1 MEGAQICGAFIIR
14 ATNSCSSAEV
24 PLGSCVPE
32 KWCSGLEKCL
42 LMPPFLF
49 TVIRERKAPAVLV
62 SSISPGLWP
71 TQGLKWTINQ
81 THISDQTHTASS
93 WNVQAAW
100 SFQLGHDTKVT
111 VKQHGPTR
119 CWRNQYST
127 EKASY
132 IKTSSGSGSKE
143 KNQMW
148 VTSHVATTWQVY
160 VCTKNN
166 SALTNR
172 WTAPACRLPAVLT
185 AAGTFIQMQ
194 LVDANLKR
202 YVAGCV

>member
-24 PLGSCVPE
+24 PLGSFPACVPE

-100 SFQLGHDTKVT
+100 SFQLGHDTEVT
-111 VKQHGPTR
+111 VKQHGTTR
-119 CWRNQYST
+119 FRQKKPHI
-127 EKASY
+127 EKYPRIRFQREEPNVS
-132 IKTSSGSGSKE
+132 E
-143 KNQMW
+143 LPM
-148 VTSHVATTWQVY
+148 SHVATTWQVY

-166 SALTNR
+166 RAFTHR
-172 WTAPACRLPAVLT
+172 WTAPTCRLPAALR

-194 LVDANLKR
+194 RVNANP
-202 YVAGCV
+202 